1 MFLLNDTVPMNL
13 FVCHKFKR
21 LQLRGLVGLKMF
33 LYFSSTQI
41 YKQSY
46 LKKYLYVIVLQL
58 QDSIKRMYEDMYC
71 LHWHTNS
78 E

>member
-1 MFLLNDTVPMNL
+1 
-13 FVCHKFKR
+13 
-21 LQLRGLVGLKMF
+21 MF